1 MGFVRAGFRRDCGH
15 RPRKSWSAGGAA
27 ADRSPRPHHPTTSIS
42 FTMGFDQNDNQPI
55 VVPAKRTTKVNIGII
70 VGVLVFFVIGGLGIA
85 WIWHHQDENAQ
96 NVRQNLSQPKSP

>member
-1 MGFVRAGFRRDCGH
+1 MHPLPQFRD
-15 RPRKSWSAGGAA
+15 SFYY
-27 ADRSPRPHHPTTSIS
+27 PRPF

-70 VGVLVFFVIGGLGIA
+70 AGVLVFFGAGALGIA

-96 NVRQNLSQPKSP
+96 NVQQNLSQPKSP